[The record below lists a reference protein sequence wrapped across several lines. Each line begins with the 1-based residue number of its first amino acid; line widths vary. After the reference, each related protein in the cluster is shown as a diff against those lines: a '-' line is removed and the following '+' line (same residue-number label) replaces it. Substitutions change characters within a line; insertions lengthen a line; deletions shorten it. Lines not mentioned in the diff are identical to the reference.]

1 MALREYD
8 EETLKP
14 TVSTTWSTNCSGST
28 AISTTT
34 GNLLQK
40 ARRLDIGVRY
50 KHARGELRNWLPYS
64 YERTSAF
71 GGITGRRYS
80 VTDYCPKYS
89 DWGNFIGYG
98 EGPAKTVQSHYYSQ
112 TFNGYSDIGANQTLN
127 ETNAIAQAKLFA
139 SLKEERTQW
148 QFAVTLGEGRETAA
162 HIASTARRLANGFLS
177 FRKGNI
183 KEAWRHLRGRDAVP
197 VRHQES
203 FRTLR
208 KKAGGNQNWRDD
220 ASSAWMEFTYAW
232 KPLLGDVDSAA
243 KYLAQKSVDR
253 SYALYRVSRSHRIRQ
268 QSETYYQPGGPDYPK
283 EKWLTNDM
291 SHVRHTYEV
300 YPDFLRKPSTL
311 NELGFTDPATVA
323 WELLPLSF
331 VVDWF
336 VNVGQ
341 VLESL
346 HEFQQWGTKRGL
358 TSYRNYRSQERIR
371 VKNYTGN
378 LSNYVQT
385 GGPQTFIRVLC
396 DRSLQGALPTA
407 VPLRVKVSNPFDL
420 QTGQMASAVVLLRY
434 AFK

>member
-1 MALREYD
+1 MALKEYD
-8 EETLKP
+8 EEQLVP
-14 TVSTTWSTNCSGST
+14 RVSTTWSTDCSGST
-28 AISTTT
+28 TISTT
-34 GNLLQK
+34 NQMLLNK

-50 KHARGELRNWLPYS
+50 KHAKGEPRNWLPYS

-71 GGITGRRYS
+71 GGVTGRRYS
-80 VTDYCPKYS
+80 GTDMCPWYTP
-89 DWGNFIGYG
+89 WGNFGGYR

-112 TFNGYSDIGANQTLN
+112 VFNGYSDIGVNQTLN
-127 ETNAIAQAKLFA
+127 ECDATAQAKLAA

-148 QFAVTLGEGRETAA
+148 QFAVSLGEARETAA
-162 HIASTARRLANGFLS
+162 HLASTARRLANGYLS

-183 KEAWRHLRGRDAVP
+183 KEAWRHLRGRDSVP

-203 FRTLR
+203 FRGLR

-253 SYALYRVSRSHRIRQ
+253 NYTLYRVSRSHRIRQ
-268 QSETYYQPGGPDYPK
+268 QSETFYQPGGPDQPK
-283 EKWLTNDM
+283 EKWLTGEM
-291 SHVRHTYEV
+291 SHVRHTYEL
-300 YPDFLRKPSTL
+300 YPEFLRQPSTL

-346 HEFQQWGTKRGL
+346 HEFQQWKVARGL
-358 TSYRNYRSQERIR
+358 KSYRNYRSQERIR
-371 VKNYTGN
+371 VKNYTGSQ
-378 LSNYVQT
+378 SNYTAT
-385 GGPQTFIRVLC
+385 GGPQTFIKVLA
-396 DRSLQGALPTA
+396 DRSLQGTLPTA

-434 AFK
+434 AFR